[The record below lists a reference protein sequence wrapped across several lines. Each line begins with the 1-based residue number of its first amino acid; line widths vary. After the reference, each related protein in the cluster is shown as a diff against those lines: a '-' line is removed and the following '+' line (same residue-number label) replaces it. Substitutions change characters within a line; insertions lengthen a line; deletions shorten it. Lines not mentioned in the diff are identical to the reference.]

1 MVRILYPTIE
11 FLHPAVALFFSA
23 QRDLFGLKDVGT
35 SGEDVALEF
44 SGVDMSIEVMAWYS
58 MT

>member
-1 MVRILYPTIE
+1 MYPTIE
-11 FLHPAVALFFSA
+11 FLHPAVSLFFSA